1 MSASVLCVKGQT
13 DGLPSVS
20 RLLQVSVFA
29 SDPRATRITRLGTS
43 SIHAHSSTD
52 THRLHVPRIIHR
64 TLQRAR
70 AREKERENSPRSSIV
85 PLYSAAAVC
94 VCYCCCR
101 RFFFSFFRPLCTSIS
116 SSYRGSAIFSSLFLD
131 YRVPSL
137 IYVTNEERRG
147 DR

>member
-20 RLLQVSVFA
+20 RLQVSVFA

-70 AREKERENSPRSSIV
+70 VRERERERENSPRSSIV

-94 VCYCCCR
+94 VLLLPP
-101 RFFFSFFRPLCTSIS
+101 PLLLLLLPTFVYEHLLLVS
-116 SSYRGSAIFSSLFLD
+116 R
-131 YRVPSL
+131 
-137 IYVTNEERRG
+137 
-147 DR
+147 